1 MFKKLTVFLLS
12 SFIFLTLMPPV
23 KRQEVSSYS
32 ALCSG
37 YWVGMVK
44 SSSNV
49 TLVKCVNSFD
59 EGVTLMKSQNSTA
72 TSVASVFKGA
82 QIVSSMYATLDFTT
96 VGSSSVNSYMYAE
109 FANGSFNSG
118 TDYFNGYYSAEGPY
132 ILTGSTETKAVTVIS
147 GLRSRV
153 NKTRSSYT
161 QYNITPI
168 SVAAPL
174 NYYVAENNGDMRH
187 YFGYFDSQS
196 SLVIG
201 VAPSFMTKGTKYY
214 SYDGHY
220 FYTNYIKMIDD
231 LNAKVYTNAVN
242 ASAPWYNYYQFLP
255 FHSTTN
261 YSASDLD
268 SYFTSRGYTLPA
280 YAYYSSAQNGQS
292 KYPLSTQSV
301 LYGTGS
307 YFMQMQQI
315 YGINPMLLLTISI
328 NETAWGRSS
337 IAIDK
342 NNLFGMAAYD
352 SSTSSATRYDSALDS
367 ILDVAKV
374 LTSSYFNAASTTNYY
389 HGSILGNKEAGANV
403 KYASDAYWG
412 EKAAAHYYSL
422 DKNLG
427 LKDYNY
433 YTIGI
438 SNKETVSIYETA
450 STSKFLYN
458 LNGISRK
465 LQHNSVLIL
474 GEQGDYYKIMSD
486 RPLSAVNT
494 WTSDGF
500 TAKYNFENNFVY
512 VKKADITVINK
523 GSTYKVPTNSSAINR
538 LRIEY
543 LSEFIP
549 LKVNTNATVYMDAY
563 TQKEMG
569 TTLKEGTY
577 VTATERAYTSSSDFT
592 YKVAYTLSNGKTGW
606 IKASD
611 VTELTASYAVKNN
624 KTHDAIGAPVYA
636 ATNTNSQ
643 VGEVK
648 YNLLPVTIIES
659 KVVSGKTWY
668 YVCINAA
675 TGTFGWTLS
684 TEYKA
689 AVKHQADSS
698 TGGETGNGGETA
710 VNKSGMYFLDQ
721 LKLSPDGKSLIIRGL
736 LAIEGIDNKPTT
748 PLTFSLILTNQ
759 QTGAEI
765 TIPLDR
771 WTEKSEYP
779 YDVNAIPGVK
789 KDYSGAWFKGTIDFS
804 GIPSGDYSAKLENR
818 GASNSATVILSNN
831 NSISIAQR
839 FTNSSNASIELRTNF
854 LLRTLPID
862 IIIRTDGLLSNYI
875 KPSID
880 NAFIE
885 YFSVSF
891 DKETLKIKGTAFNVG
906 AEYKASSVIERT
918 IVIENVD
925 TFERYLYDIGSIS
938 NGDFKIVLR
947 VDDKKDKTRAW
958 FDASLDLSSLP
969 KGTYAIYVVT
979 TAGNGIKDYGELADP
994 FSRKI
999 STSSTIG
1006 DRTYSLILNTAK
1018 RNRIELIIK

>member
-1 MFKKLTVFLLS
+1 MVKKFVVFILS
-12 SFIFLTLMPPV
+12 SLIFLTLLPPV
-23 KRQEVSSYS
+23 KRQEVSTYN

-44 SSSNV
+44 SSSSV
-49 TLVKCVNSFD
+49 TLVKCVDSFD
-59 EGVTLMKSQNSTA
+59 EGVKLMKNQTSTSS
-72 TSVASVFKGA
+72 SVASVFKGA
-82 QIVSSMYATLDFTT
+82 TIVSSMYATLDFTT

-109 FANGSFNSG
+109 FSNGTYNSG
-118 TDYFNGYYSAEGPY
+118 TDYFNGHYSSEGPY
-132 ILTGSTETKAVTVIS
+132 IVTGSTETKAVTIIS

-174 NYYVAENNGDMRH
+174 NYYVAESNGDMRH

-214 SYDGHY
+214 SFDGHY
-220 FYTNYIKMIDD
+220 FYTSYITMIDD
-231 LNAKVYTNAVN
+231 LNSKVYTHAVN

-261 YSASDLD
+261 YTASELD
-268 SYFTSRGYTLPA
+268 GYFTSRGYTLPA
-280 YAYYSSAQNGQS
+280 YAYYSSATNGQS
-292 KYPLSTQSV
+292 KYPLSTQSM

-315 YGINPMLLLTISI
+315 YGINPLLLLTISI

-412 EKAAAHYYSL
+412 EKAAAHYYSI
-422 DKNLG
+422 DKSLG

-438 SNKETVSIYETA
+438 SNKETVSIYESA

-465 LQHNSVLIL
+465 LKNNSVLIL

-486 RPLSAVNT
+486 RPLSAANS

-500 TAKYNFENNFVY
+500 TAKYNFENNFVF
-512 VKKADITVINK
+512 VKKSDITIINK
-523 GSTYKVPTNSSAINR
+523 GSTYKAPANSSDINR

-543 LSEFIP
+543 LSDFIP
-549 LKVNTNATVYMDAY
+549 LKINSGATVYMDAY
-563 TQKEMG
+563 TQKEIG
-569 TTLKEGTY
+569 ATLKADTY
-577 VTATERAYTSSSDFT
+577 VTATERAYTSSGDYT
-592 YKVAYTLSNGKTGW
+592 YKVAYNLANGKTGW

-611 VTELTASYAVKNN
+611 VTEISASYAIKNN

-636 ATNTNSQ
+636 STNTNSK

-648 YNLLPVTIIES
+648 YNLLPITIIES
-659 KVVSGKTWY
+659 KVVSSKTWY
-668 YVCINAA
+668 YVCINAS

-689 AVKHQADSS
+689 AVKHDAGES
-698 TGGETGNGGETA
+698 GPGETTPNS
-710 VNKSGMYFLDQ
+710 KSGMYYLDQ
-721 LKLSPDGKSLIIRGL
+721 LKLSSDGKSVTLRGL
-736 LAIEGIDNKPTT
+736 LAIEGIDNKTTT

-759 QTGAEI
+759 QTGDEI
-765 TIPLDR
+765 IIPLER
-771 WTEKSEYP
+771 WTDKSEHP
-779 YDVNAIPGVK
+779 YDVNTIPNVK
-789 KDYSGAWFKGTIDFS
+789 KDYSGAWFKGTIDFT
-804 GIPSGDYSAKLENR
+804 GIPNGDYSARIENR
-818 GASNSATVILSNN
+818 MDTNYATIALTNN
-831 NSISIAQR
+831 NSIPIAQR
-839 FTNSSNASIELRTNF
+839 FTNSSNTSIEFRTNF
-854 LLRTLPID
+854 LLRALPID
-862 IIIRTDGLLSNYI
+862 IIIRSEGLLSSQL

-885 YFSVSF
+885 YFTVAF
-891 DKETLKIKGTAFNVG
+891 DKNLLKIKGTAFNVG
-906 AEYKASSVIERT
+906 AEYKASSTVNRT
-918 IVIENVD
+918 IVLENVE
-925 TFERYLYDIGSIS
+925 TFERFTYDVGSIS

-947 VDDKKDKTRAW
+947 VDDKMDKTRAW
-958 FDASLDLSSLP
+958 FDASLDISALP

-979 TAGNGIKDYGELADP
+979 TSGNGIKDYGELADP
-994 FSRKI
+994 FSRKLTTT
-999 STSSTIG
+999 STVG
-1006 DRTYSLILNTAK
+1006 DRTYSLSLNSSK
-1018 RNRIELIIK
+1018 RNRLELLIK